1 MNLKIKSTT
10 FTSQLK
16 KEKMAMQTQIIKT
29 AELKGVLSKEQ
40 KRFNGYLQKIKTLK
54 LQIEESKEIALELG
68 KLAQSKIR
76 PTEERM
82 FDIWKKFIIHFD
94 QISFANSLKKKQQEK
109 YEAILFELADLFM
122 ANAKA
127 DTDIKAIF
135 DKFSDESFD
144 DIQAEGN
151 EMGKDY
157 IISMFKEQFDID
169 IDPDDILDVKDP
181 FNNPKLFEK
190 MAEAKQKHEQ
200 KQADA
205 KQQKAERDALKKKSD
220 KQLEIEERKKV
231 AESAISKTT
240 KQIYMDLV
248 KNFHPDTEQDEE
260 RKAWKTD
267 IMQQI
272 TAAYDEDDYI
282 RLLELQMS
290 LLEDRDNA
298 LTAFDDKQLK
308 YFNDALKKQIDEL
321 SMKLDMGSPAVNP
334 MFPYAHLFDLNRNR
348 MHYKVN
354 DFLKSIKQ
362 QENQYIE
369 WLRMIQTQEGFKD
382 FVKRY
387 ELDDDDDLD
396 FGFMMEMLTR
406 RR

>member
-1 MNLKIKSTT
+1 MPK
-10 FTSQLK
+10 
-16 KEKMAMQTQIIKT
+16 QTQIIKT

-54 LQIEESKEIALELG
+54 LQIEESKEVALELG

-82 FDIWKKFIIHFD
+82 FEIWKKFILHFD
-94 QISFANSLKKKQQEK
+94 QISFANGLKKKQQEK
-109 YEAILFELADLFM
+109 YEAILFELADLYLN
-122 ANAKA
+122 NAKV
-127 DTDIKAIF
+127 DKDIKAVF
-135 DKFSDESFD
+135 DKYSEDSFD
-144 DIQAEGN
+144 DIQAEGH
-151 EMGKDY
+151 EMSKDY
-157 IISMFKEQFDID
+157 IISIFKQQFDVD
-169 IDPDDILDVKDP
+169 IDPEDIEDSKDP

-190 MAEAKQKHEQ
+190 MAEAKQKLEQ

-205 KQQKAERDALKKKSD
+205 KQQKAERDTQKKKSD
-220 KQLEIEERKKV
+220 KQIESEERKKV

-260 RKAWKTD
+260 RRIWKTD

-272 TAAYDEDDYI
+272 TAAYNEDDYI

-290 LLEDRDNA
+290 LLEDRGNA

-308 YFNDALKKQIDEL
+308 YFNDALKKQIDEF
-321 SMKLDMGSPAVNP
+321 SMKLEMGSPAANP
-334 MFPYAHLFDLNRNR
+334 MFPYGHLFDLNRNR

-354 DFLKSIKQ
+354 DFLKDIKQ
-362 QENQYIE
+362 QENQYTQ
-369 WLRMIQTQEGFKD
+369 WLGFIQTQEGFKD

-387 ELDDDDDLD
+387 ELEEDDDFDL
-396 FGFMMEMLTR
+396 GFMLDMLTKMR
-406 RR
+406 